1 MAEPIGR
8 RVCARVGVEAAKAAG
23 MMPEHSPACRP
34 RHAEDVGRRP
44 ASDGADLAQRHESG
58 IRVWVC
64 FASTREMVG
73 SRWGEGRRRRDGGR
87 MGRAGREA
95 PRLRY
100 WSTRQKYGVRIYHV
114 YASRGLD
121 ARGAKV
127 ARTQTK
133 A

>member
-44 ASDGADLAQRHESG
+44 ASDGADLAQRRESG

-64 FASTREMVG
+64 FASTREMEVAG
-73 SRWGEGRRRRDGGR
+73 GRADGDATAGVWGE
-87 MGRAGREA
+87 RAERHHVCGTGQR
-95 PRLRY
+95 
-100 WSTRQKYGVRIYHV
+100 VRNME
-114 YASRGLD
+114 
-121 ARGAKV
+121 
-127 ARTQTK
+127 
-133 A
+133 